1 MPNQIDRSEKKIQ
14 IEKRRLAKKS
24 QKIQTFRTKRQ
35 IINIDKKSETKI
47 KIRKL
52 NKKL

>member
-24 QKIQTFRTKRQ
+24 QKEIDFQNIEANYKHRQ
-35 IINIDKKSETKI
+35 EIRNIDKK
-47 KIRKL
+47 L
-52 NKKL
+52 